1 MLQYIYPKMLLSQL
15 ELLLY
20 FCGYYGY
27 LYKLSTLLHTYIQ
40 IKGKHI
46 TVEEINN
53 ETIETENFEIISGNE
68 TENITEE
75 ISGTETINEETTSA
89 ETIANETIATETINI
104 DYTTILQQTNTYL
117 NFLIFMFVLFLMLN
131 FVERK

>member
-1 MLQYIYPKMLLSQL
+1 MYIR
-15 ELLLY
+15 
-20 FCGYYGY
+20 
-27 LYKLSTLLHTYIQ
+27 
-40 IKGKHI
+40 IKGKHT

-68 TENITEE
+68 TESNAEEITNTETITEE
-75 ISGTETINEETTSA
+75 ITSTETIPNQ
-89 ETIANETIATETINI
+89 TINI

>member
-1 MLQYIYPKMLLSQL
+1 MYIL
-15 ELLLY
+15 
-20 FCGYYGY
+20 
-27 LYKLSTLLHTYIQ
+27 

-53 ETIETENFEIISGNE
+53 ETIQNENYEIISDLK
-68 TENITEE
+68 TESTTEE
-75 ISGTETINEETTSA
+75 ITRTETITNQS
-89 ETIANETIATETINI
+89 INI
-104 DYTTILQQTNTYL
+104 DYTTLLQQTNYYL

>member
-1 MLQYIYPKMLLSQL
+1 MYIL
-15 ELLLY
+15 
-20 FCGYYGY
+20 
-27 LYKLSTLLHTYIQ
+27 
-40 IKGKHI
+40 IKGKHT

-53 ETIETENFEIISGNE
+53 ENIENENFEIISGNE
-68 TENITEE
+68 TESTTEE
-75 ISGTETINEETTSA
+75 ISGTETITEEITTT
-89 ETIANETIATETINI
+89 ETIANETINI